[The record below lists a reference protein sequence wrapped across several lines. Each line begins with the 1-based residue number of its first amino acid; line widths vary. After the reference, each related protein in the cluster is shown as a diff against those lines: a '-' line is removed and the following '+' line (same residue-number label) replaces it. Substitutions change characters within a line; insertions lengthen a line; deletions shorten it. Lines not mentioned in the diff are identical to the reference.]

1 MKSFKI
7 LIVFLFAFSLFS
19 SNVNAQE
26 VKDYSKMTKEDVLK
40 MSYDDLLALP
50 FEDLL
55 KLSEIVGVSA
65 DELLQMILNTNVS
78 TASKKMETVF
88 ESPLSTTVIT
98 KEEIIQSGATTIEE
112 LFRTVPGM
120 IVREKSNGNY
130 DVHIRGND
138 NIPPGNF
145 NHFSENTM
153 TLVMIDNRIVY
164 NYVNGGIFWETLP
177 IELIDIERIDVIR
190 GPSSALYG
198 ASAVTGVINII
209 TKKYYG
215 EKIKVEG
222 KAEYGTNNSMI
233 VGFRVAKG
241 FGEKF
246 SIGLSGNADKRD
258 RFMEE
263 YWSYFAEKY
272 VDNDSIL
279 SLFRNSYGGADKLP
293 NPNMSKSKYGT
304 NLFINFKPNEKV
316 EINTTLGYQKSD
328 IQTVFFENLATPFSR
343 RMSESGYV
351 NFLGKAYNFQSQF
364 SYLKGTQDLSYG
376 MTEPVI
382 KYDMNVINAAI
393 EYDFNYKSL
402 SIRPGLAFQ
411 QSEYDD
417 TKWSKEA
424 REKINSSALGLF
436 EGKKSINSFSG
447 SLRAEYTLFEKLRL
461 ISALRYEKFSKPD
474 DAYLS
479 YQFVAAYNL
488 TDDYIV
494 RAVVS
499 RANRSAFVGTAY
511 SNYKNALV
519 TERFKVDINPLNIHV
534 DTIVNFYYQYYI
546 GNPDMKLL
554 TTDMYEV
561 GIRNKITKQVQTDF
575 EVFYSESK
583 NIDLLITNEKT
594 YDTITNKGVK
604 FINNVVIMPNGT
616 VIPLGIPTGSFPAIT
631 HDKRKYTNMDVRSQ
645 QTGMSGNINIV
656 PIKNL
661 SIRLF
666 GTYQITR
673 LKDYAPD
680 PDNKIDSLIDI
691 EHKWTPSFYGG
702 VVVIYSPIK
711 KLSLYSNATYYSE
724 QEFMRYQS
732 PNNKEQNIDKIAAK
746 VIVNAKLTYKINH
759 NINVFLNARNAFSQT
774 DREFGFADKSL
785 GLYLAGFNV
794 SF

>member
-7 LIVFLFAFSLFS
+7 LLVFLFAFSLFS
-19 SNVNAQE
+19 SNLNAQE
-26 VKDYSKMTKEDVLK
+26 VKDFSKMTKEDVLK

-78 TASKKMETVF
+78 TASKKIETVF

-164 NYVNGGIFWETLP
+164 NYLNGGIFWETFP
-177 IELIDIERIDVIR
+177 IELIDIERIDIIR

-246 SIGLSGNADKRD
+246 SIGLSGNVDKRN
-258 RFMEE
+258 RFSEE
-263 YWSYFAEKY
+263 YWSYIDGKY
-272 VDNDSIL
+272 VDNDSIK
-279 SLFRNSYGGADKLP
+279 SIFRNSYGGADKLSEP
-293 NPNMSKSKYGT
+293 SMSKNKYGT

-351 NFLGKAYNFQSQF
+351 NFLGKAYNFQTQF
-364 SYLKGTQDLSYG
+364 SYLKGTQDLSYR
-376 MTEPVI
+376 MSEPVI
-382 KYDMNVINAAI
+382 KYDMNVINAAL
-393 EYDFNYKSL
+393 EYDFNYRSL
-402 SIRPGLAFQ
+402 NIRPGFAFQ

-424 REKINSSALGLF
+424 RETYNPIAKGLF

-479 YQFVAAYNL
+479 YQFVAAYNFNDNHIL
-488 TDDYIV
+488 
-494 RAVVS
+494 RAVAS
-499 RANRSAFVGTAY
+499 RANRSAFVGSAY
-511 SNYKNALV
+511 ANYKNALI
-519 TERFKVDINPLNIHV
+519 TKPFKIAPLGI
-534 DTIVNFYYQYYI
+534 DTIVDWYYQYYI

-554 TTDMYEV
+554 TTDMYEIGV
-561 GIRNKITKQVQTDF
+561 RNKITKQVQTDF
-575 EVFYSESK
+575 EVFYSETK
-583 NIDLLITNEKT
+583 NIDILVTDELV
-594 YDTITNKGVK
+594 YDTLSINGRKY
-604 FINNVVIMPNGT
+604 INNVMILPNG
-616 VIPLGIPTGSFPAIT
+616 VIAPLGIPAGSIPSIT
-631 HDKRKYTNMDVRSQ
+631 HDKRKYTNLDLKSQ

-656 PIKNL
+656 PMKNL

-666 GTYQITR
+666 GTYQITK
-673 LKDYAPD
+673 LKDFAPL
-680 PDNKIDSLIDI
+680 PDTKKDSLIDI
-691 EHKWTPSFYGG
+691 DHKWTPSFYGG

-711 KLSLYSNATYYSE
+711 KLSIYSNATYYSE

-732 PNNKEQNIDKIAAK
+732 PYKEQNIDKIAAK
-746 VIVNAKLTYKINH
+746 VIVYAKLTYKINQ

-785 GLYLAGFNV
+785 GLYLVGFNV

>member
-19 SNVNAQE
+19 SYVNAQE

-209 TKKYYG
+209 TKKYYDN
-215 EKIKVEG
+215 KTHVEG
-222 KAEYGTNNSMI
+222 KVEYGNFNSKI
-233 VGFRVAKG
+233 VGFRISKG

-246 SIGLSGNADKRD
+246 SIGFSGNSDQRD

-263 YWSYFAEKY
+263 YWSYIDGKY
-272 VDNDSIL
+272 VDNDSIR
-279 SLFRNSYGGADKLP
+279 SIFRNFYGGADKLP
-293 NPNMSKSKYGT
+293 DPNMSKNKYGS

-351 NFLGKAYNFQSQF
+351 NFLGKAYNFQTQF
-364 SYLKGTQDLSYG
+364 SYLKGTQDLSYR
-376 MTEPVI
+376 MSEPVI
-382 KYDMNVINAAI
+382 KYDMNVVNAAL
-393 EYDFNYKSL
+393 EYDFNYRSL
-402 SIRPGLAFQ
+402 SIRPGMAFQ

-424 REKINSSALGLF
+424 RETFNSKAMGLF
-436 EGKKSINSFSG
+436 EGKKSINSYSG

-474 DAYLS
+474 DGYLS
-479 YQFVAAYNL
+479 YQFIAAYNL
-488 TDDYIV
+488 NDNHIL
-494 RAVVS
+494 RAVAS
-499 RANRSAFVGTAY
+499 RANRSAFVGSAY
-511 SNYKNALV
+511 ANYKNALV
-519 TERFKVDINPLNIHV
+519 TKPFKIAPLGIDTVVDW
-534 DTIVNFYYQYYI
+534 YYQYYI

-561 GIRNKITKQVQTDF
+561 GVRNKITKQVQTDF
-575 EVFYSESK
+575 EVFYSETK
-583 NIDLLITNEKT
+583 NIDILVTDEMV
-594 YDTITNKGVK
+594 YDTLSINGIKYV
-604 FINNVVIMPNGT
+604 NNVMILPNG
-616 VIPLGIPTGSFPAIT
+616 VVAPLGIPAGSIPSIT
-631 HDKRKYTNMDVRSQ
+631 HDKRKYTNLDLKSQ
-645 QTGMSGNINIV
+645 QTGISGNINIV
-656 PIKNL
+656 PMKNL

-666 GTYQITR
+666 GTYQITK
-673 LKDYAPD
+673 LKDYAPL
-680 PDNKIDSLIDI
+680 PDTKKDSLIDI
-691 EHKWTPSFYGG
+691 DHKWTPSFYGG
-702 VVVIYSPIK
+702 VVVIYSPYK
-711 KLSLYSNATYYSE
+711 KLSIYSNATYYSE

-732 PNNKEQNIDKIAAK
+732 PYKEQNIDKIAAK